1 MQAVPS
7 QRARALSGALFLL
20 AQVTGAAAASGSGAL
35 RVGTSADYAPFSFR
49 DAAGEVTGFD
59 VAVARRLGSDLGRQ
73 VEFVPLRWADLA
85 SQLVSGAFDVAMSGV
100 TVRADR
106 ALQVAFSRPYA
117 RTGAVAV
124 MRGVDTP
131 RYRALADLDVPG
143 VRVGVNAGGH
153 LEQVAR
159 QRFPHAHVIA
169 VADNRTLPDLLQ
181 RGEVDAVISE
191 AFEAHTWAGP
201 PLRSLGPFT
210 HDHKAYA
217 VAPTAN
223 ELLQQIDDWLAAR
236 EADGW
241 LNEQRRRWLG
251 EGAMVTP
258 AQAGCAALAG
268 VIDLRLQLMPLV
280 AAAKRRDRL
289 PIDDPAQ
296 EARVLEHVRAA
307 ALTRGLV
314 PDDVAGVFRVQ
325 IAVAKAVER
334 SAPPGPLPA
343 ELTLAQLRSAVG
355 RASDQIIAELAR
367 GQAWLHAPG
376 TGHELETALQDGLTI
391 AGVTSNQRTEI
402 RQSLLQVRRRP

>member
-1 MQAVPS
+1 MSCV
-7 QRARALSGALFLL
+7 LFLL
-20 AQVTGAAAASGSGAL
+20 AHAAGVRAASGPGTL
-35 RVGTSADYAPFSFR
+35 RVGSSADYAPFSFR

-85 SQLVSGAFDVAMSGV
+85 AQLTSGAFDVAMSGV
-100 TVRADR
+100 TIRADR

-124 MRGVDTP
+124 MRGADKP
-131 RYRALADLDVPG
+131 RYRALADLDAQG
-143 VRVGVNAGGH
+143 VRLGVNAGGH
-153 LEQVAR
+153 LERVAR
-159 QRFPHAHVIA
+159 QRFPHAHVTAI
-169 VADNRTLPDLLQ
+169 ADNRTLPDVLR

-191 AFEAHTWAGP
+191 EFEAHTWAGP
-201 PLRSLGPFT
+201 PLGILGPFT
-210 HDHKAYA
+210 HDRKAYA
-217 VAPTAN
+217 VAPAAN
-223 ELLQQIDDWLAAR
+223 ELLQQIDDWLVAR

-251 EGAMVTP
+251 EGAVVTP

-268 VIDLRLQLMPLV
+268 AIDLRLQLMPLV
-280 AAAKRRDRL
+280 GGVKRRDHL

-296 EARVLEHVRAA
+296 EARVLERVRAA
-307 ALTRGLV
+307 AATHGLM
-314 PDDVAGVFRVQ
+314 PDDVADVFRVQ

-334 SAPPGPLPA
+334 SAPPEPLPA
-343 ELTLAQLRSAVG
+343 ELTLGQLRSAVG

-367 GQAWLHAPG
+367 GQAWLHDLDARQK
-376 TGHELETALQDGLTI
+376 LDMALQDGLTA

-402 RQSLLQVRRRP
+402 RQSLLRVRRRP